1 MNKLLKTFGTALA
14 VLTLAPLSA
23 SALPKD
29 CDEVCTFNTPCDT
42 VCALPGSF
50 KVITCGAWDICS
62 AAVRTDSSQQ
72 LASAKDEQGSED
84 AEFVCREP
92 RQDAKS

>member
-1 MNKLLKTFGTALA
+1 MNKLLKSFGTALA
-14 VLTLAPLSA
+14 VLTLVPLSA

-29 CDEVCTFNTPCDT
+29 CDEVCTFSTPCDI
-42 VCALPGSF
+42 VCAVPGAF
-50 KVITCGAWDICS
+50 RVITCGEWEICS
-62 AAVRTDSSQQ
+62 ASGRSDTSQQ